1 MAQREIV
8 VEEDIS
14 GPGGEAESDGWLV
27 HKVKIIGK
35 RGAPDRWHFKLG
47 RTVLIEYK
55 KLGLDATAQ
64 QKKRH
69 REFAAAGIECHV
81 CDTHDAARRVLA
93 LGRWRRVYG

>member
-14 GPGGEAESDGWLV
+14 GPGGEAERDGWLC

-35 RGAPDRWHFKLG
+35 RGSPDRWHFKRG

-55 KLGLDATAQ
+55 RIGEVPTGQ
-64 QKKRH
+64 QNKRH
-69 REFAAAGIECHV
+69 KEFRAAGIEVFV
-81 CDTHDAARRVLA
+81 CYTHDEARDA
-93 LGRWRRVYG
+93 LGLVGWRIYG